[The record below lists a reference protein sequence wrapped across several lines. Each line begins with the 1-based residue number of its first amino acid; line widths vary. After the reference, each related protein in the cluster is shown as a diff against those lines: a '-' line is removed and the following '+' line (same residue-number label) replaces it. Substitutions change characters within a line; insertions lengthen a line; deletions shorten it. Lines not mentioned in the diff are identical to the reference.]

1 MDYKKLVREEVLA
14 QKAYS
19 IELVDCRIKLDANE
33 NPYGLSDELRSLFLG
48 KIAGIALNRYPE
60 PGSRYLVSRLATYLG
75 VDQRSVLVGNGSD
88 EIIQMICMALGKPG
102 ACMVVPT
109 PTFVMYRITGRNLGW
124 RVIEVP
130 LDEHFDL
137 DQAATLEAIALNSPS
152 LIFLSSPNNPTGNCF
167 SSDKIEK
174 VIAAAP
180 GIVVVDEAYGA
191 FSGRSLLPLMREYGN
206 LVILRT
212 LSKVGMA
219 AMRIGFLIA
228 PLSLAE
234 EFHKVRLPYNLNT
247 FSQAAAVF
255 YLDHET
261 VFSGQINDIIQEREK
276 LIEALRNLKGIHPWP
291 SHANFIFFSCD
302 FESDHVYNYCIQNGI
317 LMKDFNGPGMMEN
330 CLRVTVGTQKENKE
344 FINTIQSMIA
354 KM

>member
-33 NPYGLSDELRSLFLG
+33 NPHGLPDELKRIFLD

-60 PGSRYLVSRLATYLG
+60 PGSPYLVSRLASYLG

-88 EIIQMICMALGKPG
+88 EIIQMICMALGKSG

-137 DQAATLEAIALNSPS
+137 DQAAMLEAIALNSPS
-152 LIFLSSPNNPTGNCF
+152 LTFLSSPNNPTGNCF
-167 SSDKIEK
+167 STDKIEK
-174 VIAAAP
+174 IIAAAP

-191 FSGRSLLPLMREYGN
+191 FSGKSLLPLMGEYGN

-219 AMRIGFLIA
+219 AMRIGFLIGPP
-228 PLSLAE
+228 PLVE
-234 EFHKVRLPYNLNT
+234 ELNKVRLPYNLNT

-255 YLDHET
+255 YLDHEAA
-261 VFSGQINDIIQEREK
+261 FSAQINDIVQEREK
-276 LIEALRNLKGIHPWP
+276 LMEALRNLKGIHPRP
-291 SHANFIFFSCD
+291 SHANYIFFSCD
-302 FESDHVYNYCIQNGI
+302 FGSNHVYNYCIQKGI
-317 LMKDFNGPGMMEN
+317 LIKNFNGPGMMKN
-330 CLRVTVGTQKENKE
+330 CLRVTIGTQKENRE

>member
-33 NPYGLSDELRSLFLG
+33 NPYGLPDELRSVFMDE
-48 KIAGIALNRYPE
+48 IAGIALNRYPE
-60 PGSRYLVSRLATYLG
+60 PGLPYLVSRLANYLG

-109 PTFVMYRITGRNLGW
+109 PTFVMYRIMGRNLGW
-124 RVIEVP
+124 RVIEIP
-130 LDEHFDL
+130 LDERFDL
-137 DQAATLEAIALNSPS
+137 DQAAILEAIALNSPS
-152 LIFLSSPNNPTGNCF
+152 LIFLSTPNNPTGNTF
-167 SSDKIEK
+167 SSDKIERI
-174 VIAAAP
+174 IAASP

-191 FSGRSLLPLMREYGN
+191 FSGKTLLPLMKNHKN

-219 AMRIGFLIA
+219 AMRVGFLIGPP
-228 PLSLAE
+228 PLVE

-255 YLDHET
+255 YLDHEAI
-261 VFSGQINDIIQEREK
+261 FSGQINDIIQEREK
-276 LIEALRNLKGIHPWP
+276 LIEALKNLKGIHPRP
-291 SHANFIFFSCD
+291 SHANFIFFSCA
-302 FESDHVYNYCIQNGI
+302 FESDHVYNYCIQKGI
-317 LMKDFNGPGMMEN
+317 LIKNFNGPGIMKN
-330 CLRVTVGTQKENKE
+330 CMRVTVGTQKENRE
-344 FINTIQSMIA
+344 FINAIQSMIA
-354 KM
+354 EM